1 MIASE
6 ASAATISAMDAVR
19 LGLSIRALRR
29 RLGWTQA
36 QLGVRVPMSASEISR
51 IERGA
56 AHRVP
61 IRTLERILE
70 ALGARLSVRVL
81 WRGEELDRLL
91 DRDHALIVE
100 HALALL
106 ARHGWTAIPEVT
118 FQIGA
123 ERGSIDILAWHE
135 ATRTLLVIEVKSVV
149 PDVQATVSG
158 LDRKARI
165 APTLAR
171 ERGWGVT
178 SNGRLLVLP
187 DDRTARRRIEAF
199 GTTFERALPAKTAEI
214 KRWLSRPSGPLA
226 GVLFLSDLP
235 VTHARQRV
243 QPRRGLAT
251 HEPSHRS

>member
-1 MIASE
+1 
-6 ASAATISAMDAVR
+6 MDAVR
-19 LGLSIRALRR
+19 LGLSVRALRR
-29 RLGWTQA
+29 RLGWTQW
-36 QLGVRVPMSASEISR
+36 QVGDRVEMSASEISR

-70 ALGARLSVRVL
+70 ALGARLYVRVL

-91 DRDHALIVE
+91 DHDHAVIVE
-100 HALALL
+100 RLLALL
-106 ARHGWTAIPEVT
+106 TLDGWTTIPEAT
-118 FQIGA
+118 FQIRG

-135 ATRTLLVIEVKSVV
+135 ATGTMLVIEVKSVV
-149 PDVQATVSG
+149 PDVQATVGG
-158 LDRKARI
+158 LDRKTRI

-171 ERGWGVT
+171 ERGWASKGI
-178 SNGRLLVLP
+178 GRLLVLP

-199 GTTFERALPAKTAEI
+199 AATFDRALPARTAEI
-214 KRWLSRPSGPLA
+214 KRWLAQPSGPIA

-243 QPRRGLAT
+243 LPRRDRTT
-251 HEPSHRS
+251 HELASNS